1 MALNISLLTELCAL
15 PGAPGYEQAIRK
27 RVQELVAPLVDELR
41 IDNMGNLIALKYGR
55 DRSESVMAAAH
66 LDEIAFIVTHIDSD
80 GYAHFHTLGGFDPKT
95 LTAQRVLVHGKK
107 TLTGVM
113 GSKPI
118 HIMSAEDRNKAP
130 KLKDYFIDFGMSYD
144 EVVKHIRVGDVVTRE
159 RDLIEIGDCVSSKSL
174 DNRISVFV
182 LLETLKKMQQPAYD
196 FYAVFTV
203 QEEVGLR
210 GATVVA
216 RGINPRFGFGLDT
229 TIANDTPQ
237 AKPQEMVTSLGKGT
251 AIKVLDGSVISDY
264 RMVRF
269 MEETADNEKIAWQRE
284 ILPRGGTDTGAL
296 QRGGS
301 GAIVGCVSIPTR
313 HIHSVVEMCH
323 KEDIQNSIDLL
334 TACVE
339 QLDRFDSNW

>member
-1 MALNISLLTELCAL
+1 MPLDITLLKELCAL

-27 RVQELVAPLVDELR
+27 RVKELVEPLVDEVK
-41 IDNMGNLIALKYGR
+41 IDNMGNLIALRHGA
-55 DRSESVMAAAH
+55 DRSQRVMAAAH
-66 LDEIAFIVTHIDSD
+66 LDEIAFIVTHVDND
-80 GYAHFHTLGGFDPKT
+80 GYAHFHTMGGFDPKT
-95 LTAQRVLVHGKK
+95 LTAQRVWVHGRKQ
-107 TLTGVM
+107 LLGVM

-130 KLKDYFIDFGMSYD
+130 KLKDYFIDFGLPYE
-144 EVVKHIRVGDVVTRE
+144 EVIKHVRVGDVVTRD
-159 RDLIEIGDCVSSKSL
+159 RDLIEIGECVSSKSL
-174 DNRISVFV
+174 DNRVSVFI
-182 LLETLKKMQQPAYD
+182 LIEALKKMQQPAYD

-210 GATVVA
+210 GATVA
-216 RGINPRFGFGLDT
+216 TSEINPQFGFGLDT

-237 AKPQEMVTSLGKGT
+237 AKAQEKVTSLGDGA
-251 AIKVLDGSVISDY
+251 AIKIMDGSVITDQ
-264 RMVRF
+264 RMVSY
-269 MEETADNEKIAWQRE
+269 MEQVANGLDLNFQRE

-323 KEDIQNSIDLL
+323 KDDIQGAIDLL

-339 QLDRFDSNW
+339 QLGNFDHNW

>member
-1 MALNISLLTELCAL
+1 MSLNIPLLKTLCAL
-15 PGAPGYEQAIRK
+15 PGAPGYETEIRNYVLEH
-27 RVQELVAPLVDELR
+27 VQPWVDEVT
-41 IDNMGNLIALKYGR
+41 IDNMGNLIALKRGK
-55 DRSESVMAAAH
+55 SSEESVMAAAH
-66 LDEIAFIVTHIDSD
+66 LDEIAFIVNHIDND
-80 GYAHFHTLGGFDPKT
+80 GFAHFHTMGGFDPKT
-95 LTAQRVLVHGKK
+95 LTAQRVIVHGKK
-107 TLTGVM
+107 PLIGVM

-130 KLKDYFIDFGMSYD
+130 KLKDYFIDFGMSKK
-144 EVVKHIRVGDVVTRE
+144 EVAAVIQVGDVVTRE
-159 RDLIEIGDCVSSKSL
+159 RDLIELGDCVSSKSL

-182 LLETLKKMQQPAYD
+182 LMESLRNMKTPAYD

-210 GATVVA
+210 GATVA
-216 RGINPRFGFGLDT
+216 SRAINPRFGFGLDT
-229 TIANDTPQ
+229 TIANDTPS
-237 AKPQEMVTSLGKGT
+237 AKAQEMVTRLGAGV
-251 AIKVLDGSVISDY
+251 AVKVMDGSVISDY

-269 MEETADNEKIAWQRE
+269 MEGVATDLNLPFQRE

-301 GAIVGCVSIPTR
+301 GSIVGCVSIPTR

-323 KEDIQNSIDLL
+323 KKDIEGAIQLL

-339 QLDRFDSNW
+339 KLDNFDPNW